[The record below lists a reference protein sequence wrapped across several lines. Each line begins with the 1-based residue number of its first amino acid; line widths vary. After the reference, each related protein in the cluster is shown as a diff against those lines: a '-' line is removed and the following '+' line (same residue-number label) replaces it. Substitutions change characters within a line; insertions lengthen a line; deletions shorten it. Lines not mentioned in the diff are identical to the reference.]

1 MPPVFVVL
9 QLLTKLPS
17 VIVLLFAVALPP
29 PLVAVTLQTILA
41 PASASTKTYVDE
53 VAETIFDPSLVH

>member
-1 MPPVFVVL
+1 MFVVI

-17 VIVLLFAVALPP
+17 VIVLLFAIVLPA

-53 VAETIFDPSLVH
+53 VAEPIFDPFLVH